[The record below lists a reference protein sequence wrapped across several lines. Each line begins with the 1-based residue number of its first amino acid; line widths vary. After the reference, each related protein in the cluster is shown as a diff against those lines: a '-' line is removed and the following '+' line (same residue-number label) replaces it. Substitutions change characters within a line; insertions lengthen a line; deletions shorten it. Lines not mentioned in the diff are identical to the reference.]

1 MDISLL
7 KENLFNQIY
16 NILEKQKELELTTP
30 NIYIKFLDAHSIH
43 NKNLYLLKL
52 KYLNSNKKY
61 ELHYKYD
68 YDGSNL
74 NHYRVNYLTIQGKDI
89 LLKSISLLDLQFIL
103 IHIKNRSQS
112 IQI

>member
-1 MDISLL
+1 MNISLL
-7 KENLFNQIY
+7 KENLFNQVY
-16 NILEKQKELELTTP
+16 NILEKQKELIITTP
-30 NIYIKFLDAHSIH
+30 NIYIKFLYIHSIH
-43 NKNLYLLKL
+43 NKNLYLIKL
-52 KYLNSNKKY
+52 KYLNANKKY

-74 NHYRVNYLTIQGKDI
+74 NHYRVTYLRTQEKDI

-112 IQI
+112 TQI